1 MTKTSLRSLDK
12 QLDREF
18 TPTHAESQHI
28 ELLGT
33 LGIETKVASKTHRIF
48 ELDLDG
54 GPLLKV
60 FNQMSELRADEKN
73 CQGIADKTKRP
84 VLMGLPFEAF
94 GGATFIPGTG
104 PIPVFTVKCGPL
116 FADWPLSGHAT
127 MTRLAITVKA
137 ELAAQ
142 ADDEPTPYLSFL
154 KTALNFN
161 DSLDSEEKVQAL
173 INRAAESPHII
184 GLPAALEAASG
195 RGSCQ
200 AVLMFNPEKKLDTS
214 VSLPTFNKDS
224 WKIFDLGRAIA
235 NETPS
240 SRRAHGIVHRAMIHA
255 MGQDENLYVSYRVSD
270 GVRNELTQFKNKL
283 TAA

>member
-1 MTKTSLRSLDK
+1 MAKTSLRTLEK
-12 QLDREF
+12 QLNQEF
-18 TPTHAESQHI
+18 KPTHAESQHI
-28 ELLGT
+28 DLLGT
-33 LGIETKVASKTHRIF
+33 LGIATKVASKTQRIF
-48 ELDLDG
+48 ELDING
-54 GPLLKV
+54 GILLKV

-73 CQGIADKTKRP
+73 CQDTADKTKRP
-84 VLMGLPFEAF
+84 VLMGLPFDAF
-94 GGATFIPGTG
+94 GGSTFIPGTG
-104 PIPVFTVKCGPL
+104 PIPVFTVKSGPL

-137 ELAAQ
+137 ELAAK
-142 ADDEPTPYLSFL
+142 AEGEPTPYLTFL
-154 KTALNFN
+154 KAALNFS

-173 INRAAESPHII
+173 INRAAESPHVI

-195 RGSCQ
+195 RGTCQ
-200 AVLMFNPEKKLDTS
+200 GVLMFNPQKKLDTS
-214 VSLPTFNKDS
+214 VSIPTFSKDS

-235 NETPS
+235 SETPS

-270 GVRNELTQFKNKL
+270 GVRSELTQFKNKL

>member
-1 MTKTSLRSLDK
+1 MTKTSLRSLERQQSQGLK
-12 QLDREF
+12 
-18 TPTHAESQHI
+18 PTHAESQHI

-33 LGIETKVASKTHRIF
+33 IGIETQVASKTLQLYEF
-48 ELDLDG
+48 NLAG
-54 GPLLKV
+54 GVLLKV

-73 CQGIADKTKRP
+73 CQDIADKTKRA
-84 VLMGLPFEAF
+84 VLMGLPLDAF
-94 GGATFIPGTG
+94 GGSTFIPGTG
-104 PIPVFTVKCGPL
+104 PIPVFTVKSGPL
-116 FADWPLSGHAT
+116 FANWPLSGHAT

-142 ADDEPTPYLSFL
+142 ADGEPTPYLSFL
-154 KTALNFN
+154 KTALNFS
-161 DSLDSEEKVQAL
+161 DRLDSEEKVQAL
-173 INRAAESPHII
+173 INRAAESPHIL

-195 RGSCQ
+195 RGTCQ
-200 AVLMFNPEKKLDTS
+200 GVLMFNPEKKLDTS
-214 VSLPTFNKDS
+214 VSLPTFSKDS

-270 GVRNELTQFKNKL
+270 GVRSELTQFKDKL